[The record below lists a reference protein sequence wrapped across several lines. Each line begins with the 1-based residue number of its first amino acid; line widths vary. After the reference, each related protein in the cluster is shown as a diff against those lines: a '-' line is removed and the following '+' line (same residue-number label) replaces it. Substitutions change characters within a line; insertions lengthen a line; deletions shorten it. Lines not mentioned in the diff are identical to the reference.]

1 MLFTEGSHNTQIF
14 LFTAEAHSTF
24 IKSKRH
30 QNAVPILFNSHTL
43 VGKLIVRY
51 VDWLTATRCRVFFVL
66 WCLYL
71 LDISLK
77 ALWDTM
83 VIIRLSWKHRYGKHG
98 WLCLTCFTCLFWFTP
113 GRDVIQHSK
122 PWWKKKKKE
131 MNECFGLDDLQ
142 CCTNMNVLLNFKNNS
157 MCNKRQ
163 IHVTQKHT
171 NIVGWL

>member
-30 QNAVPILFNSHTL
+30 QNTVPILFNSHTL

-71 LDISLK
+71 LDMSLK

-83 VIIRLSWKHRYGKHG
+83 VIVRLSWKHRYSKHG

-113 GRDVIQHSK
+113 ARDVIQHSK
-122 PWWKKKKKE
+122 PWWKKKKKKW
-131 MNECFGLDDLQ
+131 MNALDSMTFSAAQTWMSSLILKTTQ
-142 CCTNMNVLLNFKNNS
+142 CVTRDKYMWHKS
-157 MCNKRQ
+157 TQ
-163 IHVTQKHT
+163 I
-171 NIVGWL
+171 